1 MSTTK
6 VKRNE
11 LPIQEFIRRQR
22 LRNESI
28 SCTSQYPPSFQRV
41 LPTSAP
47 PKKSRQ
53 LRSPDQSPWT
63 QHRHLFIALL
73 LCAITFHLLLGTNLQ
88 PLRFRTYALTNPDS
102 PPSRLHPLTS
112 LLRPTPPPPPP
123 FSTTNLTNPTYATL
137 AAHSLHHISSLY
149 APCTTPLHTLSSLRH
164 RTYPAAR
171 ALAHL
176 HATTATPT
184 NHSDL
189 APAIHAAHTALLALT
204 HTSARFELHTTLLPS
219 TNIAHI
225 LREAAQRLQHQPK
238 PKKNDRLQTACLA
251 TTYTRTLDALES
263 RAALLSDLATETQRT
278 VELAQRAMMEAC
290 RVLAQRAEATTDLV
304 CKDALAVAWSVVAPR
319 GPGGAAV
326 GDVAGVV
333 AEAGRAAEA
342 LMGGLEVV
350 VEEVGRVGEGGD
362 VWGVFLEESGGRCGM

>member
-149 APCTTPLHTLSSLRH
+149 APCTTPLHPLLPPPPHLPRRPRPRPPPRHNRHPHKPQRPRPRHPRRPHRPPRPHPHLRPLRTPHHPPPLHKHRPHPPRSSP
-164 RTYPAAR
+164 TPP
-171 ALAHL
+171 
-176 HATTATPT
+176 TPT
-184 NHSDL
+184 
-189 APAIHAAHTALLALT
+189 
-204 HTSARFELHTTLLPS
+204 
-219 TNIAHI
+219 
-225 LREAAQRLQHQPK
+225 
-238 PKKNDRLQTACLA
+238 
-251 TTYTRTLDALES
+251 
-263 RAALLSDLATETQRT
+263 
-278 VELAQRAMMEAC
+278 
-290 RVLAQRAEATTDLV
+290 
-304 CKDALAVAWSVVAPR
+304 
-319 GPGGAAV
+319 
-326 GDVAGVV
+326 
-333 AEAGRAAEA
+333 
-342 LMGGLEVV
+342 
-350 VEEVGRVGEGGD
+350 
-362 VWGVFLEESGGRCGM
+362 